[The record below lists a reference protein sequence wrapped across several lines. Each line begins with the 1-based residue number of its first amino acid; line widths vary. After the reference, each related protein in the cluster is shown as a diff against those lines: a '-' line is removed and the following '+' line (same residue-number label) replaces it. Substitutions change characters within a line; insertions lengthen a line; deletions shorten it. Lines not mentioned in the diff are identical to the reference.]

1 MAKTKETVIAPEK
14 TLEELLDTVF
24 IAREDLLTIEKTLER
39 LRADISKVQKQKM
52 AQARSIKARTV
63 KLSVAK
69 PNFQ

>member
-14 TLEELLDTVF
+14 TLEELLDRVF